1 MQWDEFVCDMPD
13 DQRARLMQL
22 LEEGRHYAAITS
34 GRIGTADVQQIV
46 AALDHA
52 LDALAAARLLLHAPV
67 EPRPWKDPAFR
78 AYRTSHPASTINV
91 PPGELE
97 RVLAAVRDRDEHVPA
112 TDRRAAPAVSRTLR
126 PAAGRAVRRPRLAAA
141 RAG

>member
-1 MQWDEFVCDMPD
+1 MQWDEFVCNMPN
-13 DQRARLMQL
+13 DQRTRLMQL
-22 LEEGRHYAAITS
+22 LEEGRCYASITS
-34 GRIGTADVQQIV
+34 GRIGSAEVEQIV

-52 LDALAAARLLLHAPV
+52 LDALAAARLLLQAPV

-78 AYRTSHPASTINV
+78 AYRTSHPTSSINV
-91 PPGELE
+91 PPRELE
-97 RVLAAVRDRDEHVPA
+97 RVLAAVRDRDAQAPS
-112 TDRRAAPAVSRTLR
+112 TQRTAAAVAGPGPL